1 MMVPRALTTVLSENI
16 SEVDLLLA
24 VCAPA
29 PEVAGQGGHVK
40 RLKMQRSRHPHLYFF
55 GQYSILKSKG
65 SLGEM

>member
-29 PEVAGQGGHVK
+29 PEVAGQGGI
-40 RLKMQRSRHPHLYFF
+40 RSGVRREQFR
-55 GQYSILKSKG
+55 
-65 SLGEM
+65 